1 MNINN
6 KNESKNGKFK
16 LDIKLPP
23 PGKCKDRISLRPGLV
38 KFSEGITL
46 SYAERSDGI
55 NDYSPFTPFAYL
67 TDTSKEKPFILY
79 YDPKMKNRRINQ
91 GPIVIHGGF
100 TSAFYDFSF
109 DGTGR
114 LVTSIACWLIRYE
127 ERLYRQIQNDMKTK
141 MVKNIPAINI
151 PYYTGEKFTKWI
163 VSSPTLYSIIVL
175 DVSGSMESY
184 YQSLINMTNGI
195 INNQMKNPSN
205 KGTIIFFGNEARAMV
220 YGNYKTL
227 TTNDIRIANVG
238 GGTDFYR
245 AFSEAT
251 KNQYINYPGNFDDKR
266 LLFLTD
272 GESSINGLS
281 SLCDIIHNAG
291 FSIHILGFGNYN
303 TFYKL
308 KQFVR
313 GNGTFQTYFNFEDVA
328 SSAEKI
334 FAADINNIASYKFSQ
349 I

>member
-114 LVTSIACWLIRYE
+114 LVTSIACWLVRYE
-127 ERLYRQIQNDMKTK
+127 ERLYRQIQEDMKTK
-141 MVKNIPAINI
+141 MVKSIPAINI
-151 PYYTGEKFTKWI
+151 PNYIGEKFTKWI
-163 VSSPTLYSIIVL
+163 ASSSTLYSIMVL
-175 DVSGSMESY
+175 DVSGSMRDY

-195 INNQMKNPSN
+195 INNQMKNSSN
-205 KGTIIFFGNEARAMV
+205 KGTIIFFGSKARAMV
-220 YGNYKTL
+220 NGNYRIL

-238 GGTDFYR
+238 GGTNFDR
-245 AFSEAT
+245 AFIEAI
-251 KNQYINYPGNFDDKR
+251 KYKNYPGNFDDKR

-272 GESSINGLS
+272 GRSSINGLE
-281 SLCDIIHNAG
+281 SLCNTIHDAG
-291 FSIHILGFGNYN
+291 FSIHILGFGNTS
-303 TFYKL
+303 TFDIL
-308 KQFVR
+308 RPFVR
-313 GNGTFQTYFNFEDVA
+313 GNGTFQTYKNFKDVA
-328 SSAEKI
+328 SSAAKI
-334 FAADINNIASYKFSQ
+334 FAAENK
-349 I
+349 